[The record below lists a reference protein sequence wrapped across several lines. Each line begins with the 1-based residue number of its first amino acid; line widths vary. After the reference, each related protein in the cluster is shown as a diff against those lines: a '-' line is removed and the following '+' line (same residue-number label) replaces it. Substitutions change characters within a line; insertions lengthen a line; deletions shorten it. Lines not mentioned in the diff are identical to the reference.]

1 MREYKLCTRKHQEDE
16 TSVCVLCHKQV
27 FLNAKHYVRSDNAM
41 RVAMHVECAL
51 AAVLDTESNV

>member
-1 MREYKLCTRKHQEDE
+1 MREYKLCARKHEAHE
-16 TSVCVLCHKQV
+16 TSVCVLCGKQG

-51 AAVLDTESNV
+51 AAVFDAENNV